1 MIQCIAGSM
10 HSALSRD
17 TKTLVN
23 LAYKASL
30 QKGSERQH
38 DYMKRAMK
46 YTWPCVNNFK
56 QRKAVYKDQI

>member
-1 MIQCIAGSM
+1 M

-30 QKGSERQH
+30 QKKGSKRQH

-46 YTWPCVNNFK
+46 YT
-56 QRKAVYKDQI
+56 

>member
-1 MIQCIAGSM
+1 M

-30 QKGSERQH
+30 QNGSKRQH

-46 YTWPCVNNFK
+46 YT
-56 QRKAVYKDQI
+56 